1 MNGFRIRPMRLD
13 EISIAVN
20 WAAAEGWNPGLAD
33 DACFAAADKEGF
45 LIGELEGVPAATI
58 SCVNYGASFAFLGF
72 YIVRED
78 LRCRGYGLRIW
89 NAAIAHA
96 GPRVIGLDGVV
107 AQQQNYRRSGFELA
121 YANVRYGGTVAA
133 PNAPQAGVIALT
145 AVPMATVEAYDATVF
160 PAPRTAFLRAWI
172 GSPGHVGRALVRDG
186 GLAGWGVIRPCRK
199 GRKIGPLVANDRAA
213 AEVVLSALLAGAGGG
228 EIFLDVPSINRD
240 AVALA
245 QNLGLAPVFETAR
258 MYSGTVPR
266 LRLERVFGITTFELG

>member
-1 MNGFRIRPMRLD
+1 MLCSGHLVARHLPTLPQPFGTDCDSDHPPNWRPAWLCSGIPVASECDHRYNGAMSDFRIRVMRPD
-13 EISIAVN
+13 EISTAVD
-20 WAAAEGWNPGLAD
+20 WAAGEGWNPGLAD
-33 DACFAAADKEGF
+33 APCFAVADPQGF
-45 LIGELEGVPAATI
+45 LIGELDGSPAATV

-78 LRCRGYGLRIW
+78 LRGRGYGLRIW

-133 PNAPQAGVIALT
+133 PDAPQAGVVALSE
-145 AVPMATVEAYDATVF
+145 VPLATVEAYDATVF

-199 GRKIGPLVANDRAA
+199 GRKIGPLVADDRAT
-213 AEVVLSALLAGAGGG
+213 AG
-228 EIFLDVPSINRD
+228 
-240 AVALA
+240 
-245 QNLGLAPVFETAR
+245 
-258 MYSGTVPR
+258 
-266 LRLERVFGITTFELG
+266 